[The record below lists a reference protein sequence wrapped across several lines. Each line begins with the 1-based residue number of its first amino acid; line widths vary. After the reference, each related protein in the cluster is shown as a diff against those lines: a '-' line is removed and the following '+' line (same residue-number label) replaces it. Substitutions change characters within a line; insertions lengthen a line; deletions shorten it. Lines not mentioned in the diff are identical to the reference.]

1 MAEPENRES
10 RVLIPSGEPAPGAK
24 PAGSVIT
31 KPVTSTG
38 HWIGLGFLTLAVL
51 TSVVDSSV
59 MTVVTPT
66 ISVSFHAT
74 LPVVEWTTTIY
85 SLFFGATMLLWGKMG
100 SIFGHRRLFIYGS
113 ALFAVGSAL
122 VGWAPNIGIM
132 IAMRA
137 LQGTGAA
144 MFNPAAIALIG
155 LLFSPKDRPLAYG
168 INGMAGSIGV
178 ALGYVLGGACAQYLD
193 WRWAYYVNLP
203 ICAVAIFG
211 ALRYVPRAAE
221 PGHPHPLDIFGAF
234 ESLLGLGLLIAG
246 LSEAQTLGWGRAKVA
261 YSIFGFPMHFSPAPV
276 AMIAGTLVLGA
287 YALREL
293 RLSRRGREPVFDV
306 TLFLLPSFRWGGL
319 ITLLRYLAQ
328 FTVNYGVTLYL
339 QIDEGI
345 PALRAGLISVP
356 NALAGLLAGPAGGWL
371 ASRIGAT
378 RSVQFGLVFQSIGIA
393 WVWRVLAP
401 HLSIW
406 ELIGPFALFGF
417 GAGLAGAQLN
427 TASLQEVRPERMG
440 DAASAVTTF
449 RQLGGSF
456 AVAVFGILAATT
468 TVRLT
473 LEGYDRSVVGVRS
486 MQDVVLAMFLINVA
500 CLGLSFGIPNRG
512 SRMAT
517 VAKA

>member
-1 MAEPENRES
+1 MPGS
-10 RVLIPSGEPAPGAK
+10 TSGETPTTAPATAPGD
-24 PAGSVIT
+24 VIT
-31 KPVTSTG
+31 TSRTSTK

-66 ISVSFHAT
+66 ISANFHAS

-100 SIFGHRRLFIYGS
+100 SMLGHRRLFVAGS
-113 ALFAVGSAL
+113 ALFALGSAL
-122 VGWAPNIGIM
+122 VGWAPNIGTM

-178 ALGYVLGGACAQYLD
+178 ALGYVLGGACAEFLD
-193 WRWAYYVNLP
+193 WRWAFYVNLP
-203 ICAVAIFG
+203 ICALAIAG
-211 ALRYVPRAAE
+211 ALRYVPRASE
-221 PGHPHPLDIFGAF
+221 PGHPHPLDIFGAL
-234 ESLLGLGLLIAG
+234 ESLVGLGLLIVG
-246 LSEAQTLGWGRAKVA
+246 LGEAQTLGWGRSKIA
-261 YSIFGFPMHFSPAPV
+261 YSVFGHAMNISPAPV
-276 AMIAGTLVLGA
+276 AIVAGMVVLAA
-287 YALREL
+287 YAEREF
-293 RLSRRGREPVFDV
+293 RLTRRGREPVFDV
-306 TLFLLPSFRWGGL
+306 TLFALPSFRWGSL
-319 ITLLRYLAQ
+319 VTMLRYLAQ

-345 PALRAGLISVP
+345 PAMRAGLISVP
-356 NALAGLLAGPAGGWL
+356 NALAGILAGPAGGWL
-371 ASRIGAT
+371 ASRIGAA
-378 RSVQFGLVFQSIGIA
+378 RSVQIGLACQAAGIA
-393 WVWRVLAP
+393 WVWCVLAP

-406 ELIGPFALFGF
+406 ELVVPFTLFGF
-417 GAGLAGAQLN
+417 GAGLSGAQLN
-427 TASLQEVRPERMG
+427 TASLQQVGPERMG

-473 LEGYDRSVVGVRS
+473 LEGFDRTMVGVRS
-486 MQDVVLAMFLINVA
+486 MQDVVLTMFLISIA
-500 CLGLSFGIPNRG
+500 CIAISLAIPNRG
-512 SRMAT
+512 SRMRVPAPD
-517 VAKA
+517 

>member
-1 MAEPENRES
+1 MAGSQGAENPRA
-10 RVLIPSGEPAPGAK
+10 PPA
-24 PAGSVIT
+24 SVIT
-31 KPVTSTG
+31 NPRSSSS

-66 ISVSFHAT
+66 ISATFHAS

-100 SIFGHRRLFIYGS
+100 SIFGHRHLFIAGS

-122 VGWAPNIGIM
+122 VGWAPNIGTM

-168 INGMAGSIGV
+168 INGMAGSVGV
-178 ALGYVLGGACAQYLD
+178 GLGYVLGGACAEFLN
-193 WRWAYYVNLP
+193 WRWAFYVNVP
-203 ICAVAIFG
+203 ICAVAIAG
-211 ALRYVPRAAE
+211 ALRFVPRAAE
-221 PGHPHPLDIFGAF
+221 PGHPHPLDLFGAV
-234 ESLLGLGLLIAG
+234 ESLVGLGLLITG
-246 LSEAQTLGWGRAKVA
+246 LSEAQTFGWGRTKIPYALLGHPVD
-261 YSIFGFPMHFSPAPV
+261 ISPAPL
-276 AMIAGTLVLGA
+276 AMIAGIIVLAA
-287 YALREL
+287 YAVREYQLR
-293 RLSRRGREPVFDV
+293 RRGREPVFDV
-306 TLFLLPSFRWGGL
+306 TLFELPSFRWGGL
-319 ITLLRYLAQ
+319 ITMLRYLAQ

-356 NALAGLLAGPAGGWL
+356 NALAGICAGPVGGWL
-371 ASRIGAT
+371 ASRIGAS
-378 RSVQFGLVFQSIGIA
+378 RSVQLGLLCQAGGIG
-393 WVWRVLAP
+393 WVWFVLAP

-406 ELIGPFALFGF
+406 DLVVPFTLFGF
-417 GAGLAGAQLN
+417 GAGLSGAQLN
-427 TASLQEVRPERMG
+427 TASLQEVGPDRMG

-456 AVAVFGILAATT
+456 AVAVFGVLAATT
-468 TVRLT
+468 TLRLT
-473 LEGYDRSVVGVRS
+473 TEGYDRTMVGVRS
-486 MQDVVLAMFLINVA
+486 MQDVVLAMLVISVA
-500 CLGLSFGIPNRG
+500 CLGISFGIPNKG
-512 SRMAT
+512 SRMA
-517 VAKA
+517 AAAGE

>member
-1 MAEPENRES
+1 MAEPKTRDS
-10 RVLIPSGEPAPGAK
+10 PGSIPSEGGGSGQNPP
-24 PAGSVIT
+24 GSVIS
-31 KPVTSTG
+31 KPVSTTA

-66 ISVSFHAT
+66 ISTTFHAT

-100 SIFGHRRLFIYGS
+100 SIFGHRRLFIFGS
-113 ALFAVGSAL
+113 ALFAAGSAL

-137 LQGTGAA
+137 LQGIGAA

-155 LLFSPKDRPLAYG
+155 LLFSSKDRPLAYG

-178 ALGYVLGGACAQYLD
+178 ALGYVLGGACAEFLD
-193 WRWAYYVNLP
+193 WRWAFYVNLP
-203 ICAVAIFG
+203 ICALAIIG
-211 ALRYVPRAAE
+211 ALRFVPRAAE
-221 PGHPHPLDIFGAF
+221 PGHPHPLDVFGAF

-246 LSEAQTLGWGRAKVA
+246 LSEAQTLGWGRAKVP
-261 YSIFGFPMHFSPAPV
+261 YSVFGLPMHVSLAPF
-276 AMIAGTLVLGA
+276 AMIMCTVVLIG
-287 YALREL
+287 YATREL
-293 RLSRRGREPVFDV
+293 RLTRRGREPVFDV
-306 TLFLLPSFRWGGL
+306 TLFLLPSFRWGGV
-319 ITLLRYLAQ
+319 ITMLRYLAQ

-371 ASRIGAT
+371 ASRIGAA
-378 RSVQFGLVFQSIGIA
+378 RSVQLGLLCQSLGIA
-393 WVWRVLAP
+393 WVWWVLAP

-406 ELIGPFALFGF
+406 DLVGPFALFGF

-427 TASLQEVRPERMG
+427 TASLQEVGPERMG

-473 LEGYDRSVVGVRS
+473 LEGYDRTLVGARS
-486 MQDVVLAMFLINVA
+486 MRDVVLVMFLINLA
-500 CLGLSFGIPNRG
+500 CLGLSFRIPNRG
-512 SRMAT
+512 FRMAAA
-517 VAKA
+517 AKT

>member
-1 MAEPENRES
+1 M
-10 RVLIPSGEPAPGAK
+10 
-24 PAGSVIT
+24 
-31 KPVTSTG
+31 
-38 HWIGLGFLTLAVL
+38 AVL

-66 ISVSFHAT
+66 IAQTFHAA
-74 LPVVEWTTTIY
+74 LPVVEWTTTVY

-100 SIFGHRRLFIYGS
+100 SIFGHRHLFIAGS

-122 VGWAPNIGIM
+122 VGWSPNMGTM

-155 LLFSPKDRPLAYG
+155 LLFNPIDRPLAYG

-178 ALGYVLGGACAQYLD
+178 ALGYVLGGACAEFVN
-193 WRWAYYVNLP
+193 WRWAFYVNVP
-203 ICAVAIFG
+203 ICALAIAG
-211 ALRYVPRAAE
+211 ALRYVPRASEA
-221 PGHPHPLDIFGAF
+221 GHPHPLDLFGAL
-234 ESLLGLGLLIAG
+234 ESLIGLGLLITG
-246 LSEAQTLGWGRAKVA
+246 LSEVQTLGWGRPRIPYAVFGHPMAVSAAPLAMVAGTAVLVA
-261 YSIFGFPMHFSPAPV
+261 YG
-276 AMIAGTLVLGA
+276 
-287 YALREL
+287 LREL

-306 TLFLLPSFRWGGL
+306 TLFLLPSFRWGGF
-319 ITLLRYLAQ
+319 ITMLRYLAQ

-371 ASRIGAT
+371 ASRIGAA
-378 RSVQFGLVFQSIGIA
+378 RSVQIGLICQSGGIA
-393 WVWRVLAP
+393 WVWWVLAP

-406 ELIGPFALFGF
+406 ELVVPFALFGF
-417 GAGLAGAQLN
+417 GAGLSGAQLN
-427 TASLQEVRPERMG
+427 TASLQEVGPERMG

-473 LEGYDRSVVGVRS
+473 MEGYDRTLVGVRS
-486 MQDVVLAMFLINVA
+486 MQDVVLAMFLINLA
-500 CLGLSFGIPNRG
+500 CIGLSLGIPNRG
-512 SRMAT
+512 SRMRPAAGT
-517 VAKA
+517 

>member
-1 MAEPENRES
+1 MPGTTPGETS
-10 RVLIPSGEPAPGAK
+10 PSSPSTASPQG
-24 PAGSVIT
+24 VIT
-31 KPVTSTG
+31 NSRTSTK

-66 ISVSFHAT
+66 ISKNFHAS

-100 SIFGHRRLFIYGS
+100 SMFGHRRLFVAGS
-113 ALFAVGSAL
+113 ALFAAGSAL
-122 VGWAPNIGIM
+122 VGWAPNIGTM

-178 ALGYVLGGACAQYLD
+178 ALGYVLGGACAEFFD
-193 WRWAYYVNLP
+193 WRWAFYVNVP
-203 ICAVAIFG
+203 ICALAIGG
-211 ALRYVPRAAE
+211 ALRFVPRAAE
-221 PGHPHPLDIFGAF
+221 PGHPHPLDIFGAL
-234 ESLLGLGLLIAG
+234 ESLVGLGLLIVG
-246 LSEAQTLGWGRAKVA
+246 LAEAQTLGWGRPRIP
-261 YSIFGFPMHFSPAPV
+261 YSILGHPMSISPAPV
-276 AMIAGTLVLGA
+276 AMIAGVLVLAA
-287 YALREL
+287 YAEREL
-293 RLSRRGREPVFDV
+293 RLTRRGREPVFDV
-306 TLFLLPSFRWGGL
+306 TLFELPSFRWGSL
-319 ITLLRYLAQ
+319 VTMLRYMAQ

-339 QIDEGI
+339 QIDEGV
-345 PALRAGLISVP
+345 PAMRAGLISVP
-356 NALAGLLAGPAGGWL
+356 NALAGILAGPAGGWM
-371 ASRIGAT
+371 ASRIGAA
-378 RSVQFGLVFQSIGIA
+378 RSVRLGLVCQLAGIG
-393 WVWRVLAP
+393 WVWWVLAP

-406 ELIGPFALFGF
+406 ELVVPFTLFGF
-417 GAGLAGAQLN
+417 GAGLSGAQLN
-427 TASLQEVRPERMG
+427 TASLQQVGPERMG

-473 LEGYDRSVVGVRS
+473 LEGFDRTMVGVRS
-486 MQDVVLAMFLINVA
+486 MQDVVLAMFLVNLA
-500 CLGLSFGIPNRG
+500 CIAMSLAIPNRG
-512 SRMAT
+512 SRMTA
-517 VAKA
+517 AGAP